1 MVDQDVSVTAVEV
14 IDGDIELNDD
24 GHETSVEDL
33 DEDESSD
40 DISLKL
46 DSVIR
51 QSQKSRHLWEKF
63 NALPP

>member
-33 DEDESSD
+33 DEPSD